1 MKNSINICNNA
12 NLILDT
18 YKRLFFKLLVRL
30 FDVVG
35 QLWQYK
41 TIQQD
46 SVEMQRLWNLDRS
59 KYLNS

>member
-1 MKNSINICNNA
+1 MKNSINVCINVS
-12 NLILDT
+12 LILDT

-41 TIQQD
+41 TIQQG
-46 SVEMQRLWNLDRS
+46 SVEMERFWNLHLS
-59 KYLNS
+59 KYQY